1 MAAQEDAE
9 EYELV
14 VEAAGRLFVQLGYDG
29 TSLQMI
35 GEVAGMSAQRVSRLA
50 QDKRHVYLEVMTRYA
65 NAEAAHMRGVMARV
79 PPDISGL
86 VALVDSYLDY
96 SVAHPQLRALWVH
109 RWLND
114 AADVQDVEQLYRPL
128 IAAVVEMFRG
138 AVRADYDLELGLW
151 NIIWIVNGFVHVGV
165 VDEEGIRH
173 FADHPPTLRRFRA
186 YMHDMLERSAL

>member
-9 EYELV
+9 QYELV

-35 GEVAGMSAQRVSRLA
+35 GEVAGMSAQEVSRLA

-65 NAEAAHMRGVMARV
+65 NAESAHMRAVMARV
-79 PPDISGL
+79 PPDVSGL
-86 VALVDSYLDY
+86 QALVDGYLDY
-96 SVAHPQLRALWVH
+96 SVAHPELRALWVH

-114 AADVQDVEQLYRPL
+114 AADVQDVEKLYRPL

-151 NIIWIVNGFVHVGV
+151 NIIWIVNGFIHVGV
-165 VDEEGIRH
+165 VDAEGIRR
-173 FADHPPTLRRFRA
+173 FADHPPTLRRFRE

>member
-65 NAEAAHMRGVMARV
+65 NAEAAHMRSVMARV

-165 VDEEGIRH
+165 VDEEGIRR

>member
-165 VDEEGIRH
+165 VDEEGIRR